1 MQLLRVRVPNF
12 RALKDVD
19 LTFEKDFVPQIF
31 PLGSLNGGGKST
43 LLQLIFIL
51 LHRPIDKSDYIKNI
65 LDYIVLDGD
74 EEAKIATFEIWNGER
89 IIVLEF
95 SCYSEKYFYHKLG
108 ATKDKFQV
116 VLDFLRKEGIHYIT
130 KNENNT
136 ILCCHSQDV
145 DLTELPVVLSRLS
158 KKVFLASPSSQIY
171 IFLPSAERKLL
182 FQNKGNTQYSEA
194 LERAKQTLLE
204 LFTYDA
210 LSIATI
216 IDFFKTARDKDFEEI
231 VRTGQYGNH
240 YSRMKNNIDQLIG
253 GKTVTPKVDVS
264 RLVTSGDSIE
274 GLTFRLN
281 DSLEIF
287 PEDLSHGE
295 LHKLSIFAWL
305 KSRHI
310 ENSIVLMDEIEN
322 AFHPDWQFQIV
333 KELEAWEPSNQYIL
347 ATHSYELCTA
357 VTPPHVKHLKPQLRP
372 KNSNPL

>member
-19 LTFEKDFVPQIF
+19 ITFEKDFVPQIF

-43 LLQLIFIL
+43 LLQLIFVL
-51 LHRPIDKSDYIKNI
+51 LHRPTDKSDYIKNV
-65 LDYIVLDGD
+65 LDYIVFDGN
-74 EEAKIATFEIWNGER
+74 EEAIIATFEIWDGKQN
-89 IIVLEF
+89 IVLEF
-95 SCYSEKYFYHKLG
+95 SCYSANYFYNRLG
-108 ATKDKFQV
+108 ATKDKPQV
-116 VLDFLRKEGIHYIT
+116 VLDYLRKEEILYIT
-130 KNENNT
+130 KNEDNA
-136 ILCCHSQDV
+136 ILCCRSQDV
-145 DLTELPVVLSRLS
+145 DLMKLPILLSQLS

-182 FQNKGNTQYSEA
+182 FQSKGNTLYSEA
-194 LERAKQTLLE
+194 LERLKQTLPE

-216 IDFFKTARDKDFEEI
+216 VDFFKTARDKDFEEI

-240 YSRMKNNIDQLIG
+240 YSRMKNNIDQLIS

-264 RLVTSGDSIE
+264 HLITSGDSIE

-295 LHKLSIFAWL
+295 LHKLSVFAWL

-310 ENSIVLMDEIEN
+310 EKSIVLMDEIEN

-357 VTPPHVKHLKPQLRP
+357 LTPSHVKELEP
-372 KNSNPL
+372 KLLSTPK